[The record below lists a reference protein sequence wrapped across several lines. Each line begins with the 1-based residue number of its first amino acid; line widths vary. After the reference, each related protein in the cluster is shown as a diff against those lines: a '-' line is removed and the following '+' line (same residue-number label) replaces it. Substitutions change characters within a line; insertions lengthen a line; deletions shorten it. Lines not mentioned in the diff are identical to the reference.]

1 MCIHCKIKEYKGFH
15 YWKDMPSQEYSVA
28 AGQVS
33 VCVSPKS
40 EV

>member
-15 YWKDMPSQEYSVA
+15 YWKDMSQEYSVA